1 MEESDKG
8 AEAMSALQRWLL
20 GAYIAA
26 AALLLLYL
34 FLKFWPADLTGGKWK
49 PQANQELF
57 FGLLSVE
64 TTAEIR
70 LFVLVLCAG
79 ALGAMLHAVQSFVD
93 FHGNRQLVRSW
104 LPWYLLRPL
113 NGALLALVFYT
124 LIEGGLVAEVMKGGD
139 AETAAKLYTLT
150 GAAALIGMFSEL
162 ATIKLKDVFTALV
175 ANPVKPRANALQPA
189 APKPEITALQPAQVA
204 VNTGNLQI
212 KVVGKNF
219 DKAAKVK
226 VGGQGRKVSN
236 VTPTELTVDLLPD
249 DVATQGAVEIVVD
262 NPAGS
267 GGASDPKDLKVG

>member
-1 MEESDKG
+1 
-8 AEAMSALQRWLL
+8 MSALQRWLL
-20 GAYIAA
+20 GLYIAA

-34 FLKFWPADLTGGKWK
+34 FLKFWPADVTGGNWK
-49 PQANQELF
+49 PQANQELI

-64 TTAEIR
+64 TSGEIR

-104 LPWYLLRPL
+104 LPWYLLRPF
-113 NGALLALVFYT
+113 NGALLALVFYM
-124 LIEGGLVAEVMKGGD
+124 LVEGGLVAEGMKGGN
-139 AETAAKLYTLT
+139 AQTAAKLYTLT

-175 ANPVKPRANALQPA
+175 ANPVKQRADPLQPA
-189 APKPEITALQPAQVA
+189 APKPEITALQPAQLA

-219 DKAAKVK
+219 DKAAKLTA
-226 VGGQGRKVSN
+226 GGQERKVLN
-236 VTPTELTVDLLPD
+236 VTPTELTVELLPA
-249 DVATQGAVEIVVD
+249 DVATQGVLKIVVD
-262 NPAGS
+262 NPPGS
-267 GGASDPKDLKVG
+267 GGASDPQDLKVV